1 MITDKTF
8 SEAEREIYQI
18 TLDLL
23 HAIRR
28 GQVDIYR
35 ELCSPSLTCIEPE
48 TSGNVVEGL
57 DFHLFFLSHTNKE
70 SIYHIEILNPVIRVF
85 NDSSAYI
92 SYSLI
97 SNYFA
102 NGSFNLKTVYETRI
116 YTKEKGKWL
125 MVHFHRS

>member
-8 SEAEREIYQI
+8 SEEEREIYQI

-28 GQVDIYR
+28 GQVDMYR

-57 DFHLFFLSHTNKE
+57 DFHLFFLSHINKKLE
-70 SIYHIEILNPVIRVF
+70 YHIEILNPIIKVF
-85 NDSSAYI
+85 NDTAYI
-92 SYSLI
+92 SYSLL
-97 SNYFA
+97 SNIYE
-102 NGSFNLKTVYETRI
+102 NSSFNLKTVFETRI
-116 YTKEKGKWL
+116 YNKENGKWR